1 VGELVLTT
9 LKKEAFPM
17 IRYRTGDMT
26 SLEYGPCAC
35 GRTMVRMNKTA
46 GRSDDMLIIRGVN
59 VYPSQIE
66 SVLTAIVGT
75 APQYQIVADRKGA
88 HDLLEVHFEAAEGTF
103 FDEMKRQKAFLEM
116 VEKKIRSVIGVS
128 ASVKLVAPNTIA
140 RHEGRTGIV
149 VDRRKT

>member
-1 VGELVLTT
+1 
-9 LKKEAFPM
+9 
-17 IRYRTGDMT
+17 
-26 SLEYGPCAC
+26 
-35 GRTMVRMNKTA
+35 
-46 GRSDDMLIIRGVN
+46 MLIIRGVN

-75 APQYQIVADRKGA
+75 APQYEIVADRKGA
-88 HDLLEVHFEAAEGTF
+88 HDLLEVHLEAAEGTF

-140 RHEGRTGIV
+140 RQEGRTGIV